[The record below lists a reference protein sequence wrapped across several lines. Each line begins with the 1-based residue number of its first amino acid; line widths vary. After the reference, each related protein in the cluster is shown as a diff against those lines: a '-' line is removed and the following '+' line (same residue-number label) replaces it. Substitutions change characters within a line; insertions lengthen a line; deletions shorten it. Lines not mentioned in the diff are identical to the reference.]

1 MATTVLMAEEEVGRR
16 IKKGRRIMKVILII
30 LVIFTEEEVG
40 RRRGR
45 RIRGVILIQM
55 SVVHFVDVNH

>member
-16 IKKGRRIMKVILII
+16 IKRGRRIMKVILII

-45 RIRGVILIQM
+45 RIKGVILI
-55 SVVHFVDVNH
+55 